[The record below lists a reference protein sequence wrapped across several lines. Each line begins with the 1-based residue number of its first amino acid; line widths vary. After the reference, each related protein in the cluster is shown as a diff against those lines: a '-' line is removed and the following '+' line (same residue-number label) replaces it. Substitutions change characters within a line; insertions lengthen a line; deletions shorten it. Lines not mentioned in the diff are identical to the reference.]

1 MSRVKPKAS
10 QPAKGKD
17 LESFRAAHDRSFIV
31 PKKIQ
36 AGLDDLADSWEYEAE
51 FIRRC
56 GLSTTDFSVYRDKFQ
71 DFCVETAS
79 TNGNRG
85 KRVWC
90 GTKSFAS
97 KLRAVQ

>member
-1 MSRVKPKAS
+1 MSKTTKTS

-17 LESFRAAHDRSFIV
+17 FEAFRASHDRSFIV

-36 AGLDDLADSWEYEAE
+36 AGIEALGESWEYEAE

-71 DFCVETAS
+71 DFVVETAS
-79 TNGNRG
+79 VHGNRG

-90 GTKSFAS
+90 GSKAFAN
-97 KLRAVQ
+97 KLRAIQ